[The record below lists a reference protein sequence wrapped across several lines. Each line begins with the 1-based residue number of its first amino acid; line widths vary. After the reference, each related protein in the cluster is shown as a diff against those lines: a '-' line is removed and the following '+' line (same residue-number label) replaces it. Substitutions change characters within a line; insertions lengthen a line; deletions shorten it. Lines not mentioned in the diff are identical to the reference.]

1 MLFYFFSPILFL
13 QAPARAECERKGK
26 LLMICPIM
34 SANKIQSDLKD
45 FIPCIN
51 SCALYVNGDCAL
63 TVLAQ
68 KAIFDAK
75 KDKKKTSESPEQSS
89 VE

>member
-1 MLFYFFSPILFL
+1 
-13 QAPARAECERKGK
+13 
-26 LLMICPIM
+26 MICPIM

-68 KAIFDAK
+68 KAIFDAR
-75 KDKKKTSESPEQSS
+75 KDKAKKSTESSNQST
-89 VE
+89 V